1 MDFDGLIGFFEILAK
16 LKLRKYVGFL
26 ILIIMAVR
34 YIKNRHYRKKITLE
48 EEDALIEATY
58 QKDDDG
64 LYPWEADTNDHPD
77 RVGKNSLPIKKTWG
91 AQRGKW

>member
-1 MDFDGLIGFFEILAK
+1 MNFDFLMDVFDFLAK
-16 LKLRKYVGFL
+16 IKIRRYVFVLMVAMMTISYLK
-26 ILIIMAVR
+26 VR
-34 YIKNRHYRKKITLE
+34 HERKKITQE

-58 QKDDDG
+58 QKDEDG

-77 RVGKNSLPIKKTWG
+77 RVGKNSMPIKKTWG